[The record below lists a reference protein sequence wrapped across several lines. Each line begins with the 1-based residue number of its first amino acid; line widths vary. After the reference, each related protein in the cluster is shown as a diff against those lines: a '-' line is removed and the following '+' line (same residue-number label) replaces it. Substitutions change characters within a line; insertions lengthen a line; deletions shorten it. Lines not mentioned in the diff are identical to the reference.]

1 MKLRIF
7 LLAILL
13 GGLLPAANAQEFLM
27 LDSAVAKALMHNYD
41 VRIADVTTQIAS
53 TNNFAGNAGL
63 LPNIGGTAG
72 ISEGLTNT
80 RLVRTDGTT
89 TAVRGAANSNMNAG
103 INATY
108 TVFAGG
114 RAWLIYR
121 QLGRREALA
130 DAQLRVQIQATISG
144 VIQAY
149 AAVVNDQRQTVALDT
164 AIALAKVRMDLSKAK
179 FDVGT
184 SAKVD
189 YLQGRVDYNASIS
202 QRIGQLASRATNNA
216 FLNEL
221 MGEMADAVY
230 VVEDSLQI
238 NTALTAADSTL
249 LLNKSPLL
257 DVQRINVEIAK
268 YDKRIAKTYMLPD
281 LGVNAGYQFNRS
293 TTDAGVLLSNRQIGP
308 SIGATLNVPIFQGGV
323 IRRNVKVATLNQ
335 LSAELAYNRQERAI
349 SRQYRSAWA
358 TYQSAVEI
366 FNLESENRGYAKE
379 NLDIQQARFKVGV
392 ATTLELREAEASY
405 VSTLARYYLAA
416 YNAKVAETRV
426 LELEARLTHE
436 SGDQQR

>member
-7 LLAILL
+7 FLAILL
-13 GGLLPAANAQEFLM
+13 GGLFTAARAQEFLS

-41 VRIADVTTQIAS
+41 VRIADVTTEIAA

-80 RLVRTDGTT
+80 RLVRTDGST
-89 TAVRGAANSNMNAG
+89 TAVRGAGNSNMNAG

-184 SAKVD
+184 AAKVD
-189 YLQGRVDYNASIS
+189 YLQGRVDFNAAMS

-249 LLNKSPLL
+249 LLSKSPLL

-268 YDKRIAKTYMLPD
+268 YDRRIARTYMLPD
-281 LGVNAGYQFNRS
+281 LGVNTGYQFNRS

-366 FNLESENRGYAKE
+366 YNLESENRGYAKE
-379 NLDIQQARFKVGV
+379 NIDIQQARFKVGV
-392 ATTLELREAEASY
+392 ATTLELREAEASF
-405 VSTLARYYLAA
+405 VSTLARYYMAA

-426 LELEARLTHE
+426 LELEARLNQE
-436 SGDQQR
+436 SGAQ

>member
-1 MKLRIF
+1 MKLRLILFLF
-7 LLAILL
+7 LLCAM
-13 GGLLPAANAQEFLM
+13 LPAARAQEFLT
-27 LDSAVAKALMHNYD
+27 LDSAISRALMHNYD
-41 VRIADVTTQIAS
+41 VRIADVTTQVAA
-53 TNNFAGNAGL
+53 TNNAIGNAGL

-72 ISEGLTNT
+72 FSEGLTNT
-80 RLVRTDGTT
+80 RLVRTDGTV
-89 TAVRGAANSNMNAG
+89 TAVNGAANSSLNAG
-103 INATY
+103 VNAFY

-189 YLQGRVDYNASIS
+189 YLQGRVDYNAAIS
-202 QRIGQLASRATNNA
+202 QRISQLASRASNNA
-216 FLNEL
+216 TLNEL

-230 VVEDSLQI
+230 TVQDSLEI
-238 NTALTAADSTL
+238 NVALTAADSSL
-249 LLNKSPLL
+249 LITRNPLL
-257 DVQRINVEIAK
+257 DVQRINVDIAR
-268 YDKRIAKTYMLPD
+268 YDKRIARTYYLPD
-281 LGVNAGYQFNRS
+281 LSINAGYQFNRS
-293 TTDAGVLLSNRQIGP
+293 ATDAGVLLSNRQIGP
-308 SIGATLNVPIFQGGV
+308 NASATLNVPIFQGGN
-323 IRRNVKVATLNQ
+323 IRRNVRVARLNE
-335 LSAELAYNRQERAI
+335 LSAELALNRQERSI

-358 TYQSAVEI
+358 TYSAAVEI

-405 VSTLARYYLAA
+405 VTTLARYYLAA

-426 LELEARLTHE
+426 LELEARLTQE
-436 SGDQQR
+436 

>member
-1 MKLRIF
+1 MKPRLSLLLF
-7 LLAILL
+7 LLCGSFSAVR
-13 GGLLPAANAQEFLM
+13 AQEFLT

-41 VRIADVTTQIAS
+41 VRIADVTTQVAA

-63 LPNIGGTAG
+63 LPNVGGTAG
-72 ISEGLTNT
+72 GSEGISNT

-89 TAVRGAANSNMNAG
+89 TAVSGAGNTSMNAG

-149 AAVVNDQRQTVALDT
+149 AAVVNDQRQTVAIDT

-179 FDVGT
+179 YDVGT

-189 YLQGRVDYNASIS
+189 YLQGRVDYNAAIS
-202 QRIGQLASRATNNA
+202 QRISQQASRASNNA
-216 FLNEL
+216 ALNEL
-221 MGEMADAVY
+221 MGEMADAIY

-238 NTALTAADSTL
+238 NLALTAADSSL
-249 LLNKSPLL
+249 LISRSPLL
-257 DVQRINVEIAK
+257 DAQRINVEIAR
-268 YDKRIAKTYMLPD
+268 YDKRIAKTYMLPS
-281 LGVNAGYQFNRS
+281 LGVNGGYQFNRS

-308 SIGATLNVPIFQGGV
+308 AVGVTLNVPIFQGFV
-323 IRRNVKVATLNQ
+323 LRRAVKVASLNE
-335 LSAELAYNRQERAI
+335 LSAELAYDRQERAI
-349 SRQYRSAWA
+349 SRQYRAAWA
-358 TYQSAVEI
+358 TYKSAVDI
-366 FNLESENRGYAKE
+366 YNLESENRGYAKE
-379 NLDIQQARFKVGV
+379 NLDIQQQRFKVGV

-426 LELEARLTHE
+426 LELEARLNGE
-436 SGDQQR
+436 SGEQ